1 MLKKLPAAKDLETG
15 WDAVRVEAK
24 LSLFDFPETEE
35 NDDPPAKDAY
45 TGSSISWYGLMAS
58 LNEHGGGFCCKP
70 LWLALLTISLQIG
83 ALNGMMF
90 MYEIDTIPDTSSL
103 SQLLDSPASLPEKV
117 GVLATILT
125 VPIMVLAMLA
135 YSGEFFD
142 SSAFLSALVWYTRH
156 TYVKKSLKYR
166 ALLVFWL
173 LMHAARSFFL
183 IPLYTFIIAKILAQE
198 SKIDVI
204 FIRAMTISFLL
215 QLDHNLYAA
224 FHGAADE
231 RATRMCTVLLGVR
244 TKAVIHNIKGVSM
257 HVLFGVQLAAAL
269 YLKHESTLYSLYI
282 IPITGALLCAVS
294 LYHFPTR
301 CTFKI
306 VLASGLFAVY
316 LLWFASMY
324 CLLIPGACPDTV
336 PISMFSPSVDY
347 KAELK
352 REGTTTSA
360 HLKAHADSLV
370 KVPNGY
376 VAARLANPNEYKL
389 FEQYVLPM
397 ESATS
402 QYVLSKL
409 KEYAVPSDP
418 LPGESPEK

>member
-1 MLKKLPAAKDLETG
+1 VLKKLPAVKDLETG

-24 LSLFDFPETEE
+24 LSLFDLPETEE
-35 NDDPPAKDAY
+35 EDDTPAKDAY

-70 LWLALLTISLQIG
+70 LWLAILMISLQIC

-103 SQLLDSPASLPEKV
+103 SQLLDSPVSLPEKV
-117 GVLATILT
+117 GVLATILA

-183 IPLYTFIIAKILAQE
+183 VPLYAYIIAKILAQE

-224 FHGAADE
+224 FHGADE

-244 TKAVIHNIKGVSM
+244 TKAVIHNIQGVSM
-257 HVLFGVQLAAAL
+257 YVLFGVQLVAAL

-294 LYHFPTR
+294 LYQFPTR

-316 LLWFASMY
+316 LIWFASMY
-324 CLLIPGACPDTV
+324 CLLVPGACPDTV
-336 PISMFSPSVDY
+336 PISMFSPSVEY

-352 REGTTTSA
+352 LEGTSTSA

-376 VAARLANPNEYKL
+376 VAARLANPNEYQL
-389 FEQYVLPM
+389 FEQHVLPM
-397 ESATS
+397 ESATG
-402 QYVLSKL
+402 QYVLSKV

-418 LPGESPEK
+418 SPGESPGK